1 MSKEKSGFRIAA
13 AQSCSITGAV
23 TENIDHHIALVRLAT
38 EKGAQ
43 VILFPELS
51 LTGYEPSIAAS
62 TALSPTDP
70 ALGPLQ
76 ATADDLNTTLIVGCP
91 IRSQGSKPYLGAFI
105 IRPGQEIGIYRKR
118 FLHGEEKVHFSSSK
132 NLVVLETHGKSMA
145 IAICADI
152 NNPTHARDLAEHHP
166 AIYAAG
172 VAMTPEDIQ
181 RAEKSMSDRAQRY
194 GFVAVMA
201 NYAAP
206 TGTYETGGRSAVWNK
221 NGDIMA
227 QAPESGECLVL
238 ACLTPSGWVGSIE
251 ILD

>member
-1 MSKEKSGFRIAA
+1 MSKEKSGFTIAA

-23 TENIDHHIALVRLAT
+23 SQNIDHHIALVRIAT

-51 LTGYEPSIAAS
+51 LTGYEPSIASS

-105 IRPGQEIGIYRKR
+105 IRPGQEIALYRKR
-118 FLHGEEKVHFSSSK
+118 FLHGEEKVHFTSSK
-132 NLVVLETHGKSMA
+132 DLVVFETHGKSIA

-152 NNPTHARDLAEHHP
+152 NNPAHAYDLAQCEP

-172 VAMTPEDIQ
+172 VAMTLPDIK
-181 RAEKSMSDRAQRY
+181 RAEQSLSDRTKRY
-194 GFVAVMA
+194 GFPALMA

-206 TGTYETGGRSAVWNK
+206 TGNYQTAGQSAVWNE
-221 NGDIMA
+221 NGNIMA
-227 QAPESGECLVL
+227 QAPESGECLVF
-238 ACLTPSGWVGSIE
+238 AATSSQGWIGRVE
-251 ILD
+251 MLD